1 MQAEQHQPEPEK
13 QPTEQQP
20 EQKPSEQQ
28 PEQQRFTYT
37 VSEDGVYTVQTKHG
51 KFDLRIK
58 GDTNKLLVIPIKHFY
73 GIDAIVGDGV
83 IQLNQPV
90 QDEPL
95 TATTLTSKPSRSR
108 SHHVEAGN
116 AELKAENERLRAE
129 IEALK
134 NAFNA
139 QHD

>member
-1 MQAEQHQPEPEK
+1 MQPEQH

-20 EQKPSEQQ
+20 EQKPQ
-28 PEQQRFTYT
+28 TYT
-37 VSEDGVYTVQTKHG
+37 MQTECG
-51 KFDLRIK
+51 EYELRII
-58 GDTNKLLVIPIKHFY
+58 GDPARLLDIPIKFYY
-73 GIDAIVGDGV
+73 GIDVSPKNN
-83 IQLNQPV
+83 QRPPYQPV

-95 TATTLTSKPSRSR
+95 TATTLTSKPSR

-116 AELKAENERLRAE
+116 AELKAENERLRSE

-134 NAFNA
+134 NALNA